1 MKRSLEEIFSLLED
15 LKSTLVLE
23 TQLLKR
29 MDRNGLMELLPRK
42 LFLVDQIGKLGS
54 DDVELIK
61 LSDRV
66 TEFRKI
72 ISEIK
77 AANETNRIFTEEAL
91 FLWRELLSILLPRQ
105 YGHDGKTRTDPVP
118 FRGVALKTEA

>member
-15 LKSTLVLE
+15 LRSALLLE

-42 LFLVDQIGKLGS
+42 LFLVEQVGKLKHE
-54 DDVELIK
+54 DFELIN
-61 LSDRV
+61 LSDKV
-66 TEFRKI
+66 AEFRKI
-72 ISEIK
+72 VSEIRIT
-77 AANETNRIFTEEAL
+77 NETNRIFAEEAL
-91 FLWRELLSILLPRQ
+91 CLWSELLSILLPKQ
-105 YGHDGKTRTDPVP
+105 YSHDGKTRTDPVP